1 MKLRVKDV
9 KGRRDTEKVE
19 FILNKLRE
27 SAEGRDNLV
36 PHVIDA
42 VKEYATIGDI
52 CGVFRDVFGEYKTP
66 SF

>member
-1 MKLRVKDV
+1 MLR
-9 KGRRDTEKVE
+9 GKVE

-27 SAEGRDNLV
+27 SAEIRDNLV